1 VVCLK
6 RCLVVKVHGIA
17 AMEQLCLPA
26 DACPDSLLYP
36 PPPPPGALPS
46 VDSVR
51 RLLRGALTSGINQQR
66 RCLSVLRAML
76 QEVEEQPAG
85 AAVEQL
91 LEAIQQEAA
100 TQQHT
105 AAAAAAAADTSS
117 SSSSP
122 TAGVPGPMGA
132 ALAAYLAAGSGD
144 QARWAFLGDAI
155 AATEAPS
162 ARGASFPALLGA
174 LFLLGA
180 LSPRQVHAAVLGHEA
195 GRWAGLPPP
204 FSLAGPPVRAALAAV
219 ELADFHRQLAAPG
232 ARRGVLPAAEEPV
245 VSASASYDE
254 GPAGVL
260 DWGGGGRAPGI
271 PVRCHWRWRG
281 ALTGEGTGGCG
292 IRRWR
297 GALAGR
303 AAGVSRPPW
312 HWMCWASQAQAAS
325 LGD

>member
-1 VVCLK
+1 
-6 RCLVVKVHGIA
+6 
-17 AMEQLCLPA
+17 
-26 DACPDSLLYP
+26 
-36 PPPPPGALPS
+36 
-46 VDSVR
+46 VDSVC

-76 QEVEEQPAG
+76 QEVEQQPTG
-85 AAVEQL
+85 PAVEQL
-91 LEAIQQEAA
+91 LQAIQQEAA
-100 TQQHT
+100 LHQQQQHT
-105 AAAAAAAADTSS
+105 PAAAEDSS
-117 SSSSP
+117 SSSSAP
-122 TAGVPGPMGA
+122 AGVVAGPMGA

-144 QARWAFLGDAI
+144 QPRWAFLKAAI

-195 GRWAGLPPP
+195 GRWGGLPPP

-232 ARRGVLPAAEEPV
+232 ARRGLLPAAEEPV

-260 DWGGGGRAPGI
+260 DWGGGGWAPGT

-281 ALTGEGTGGCG
+281 ALTGEGPGGCG
-292 IRRWR
+292 WK
-297 GALAGR
+297 G
-303 AAGVSRPPW
+303 
-312 HWMCWASQAQAAS
+312 
-325 LGD
+325 LGYMWPDREAR